1 MKFFTERLILRTLTE
16 QDSQDI
22 FEIRSNPEINKFLQR
37 NPPKNSFEALEFIL
51 NIKRNSANNEIVFW
65 GISLQ
70 NNPKLIGTICLWK
83 FSEDRKTAE
92 LGYELRP
99 EFQGKGMMSEA
110 VNFVLKFGFKDLNLG
125 RIEAFT
131 NRNNS
136 DSIKLLQNLKFIF
149 DKDRRDEKFP
159 ENLIFE
165 LNRS

>member
-92 LGYELRP
+92 LGYELLP

-131 NRNNS
+131 NRNNF

-159 ENLIFE
+159 ENLIF
-165 LNRS
+165 

>member
-92 LGYELRP
+92 LGYELLP
-99 EFQGKGMMSEA
+99 EYQGKGMMSEA
-110 VNFVLKFGFKDLNLG
+110 VNFVLKFGFKDLNLDK
-125 RIEAFT
+125 IEAFT
-131 NRNNS
+131 NRNNLN
-136 DSIKLLQNLKFIF
+136 SIKLLENLKFIF
-149 DKDRRDEKFP
+149 DKDRRDEMFP
-159 ENLIFE
+159 ENLIFK

>member
-37 NPPKNSFEALEFIL
+37 DPPKNSFEALEFIL

-92 LGYELRP
+92 LGYELLP
-99 EFQGKGMMSEA
+99 EYQGKGMMSEA
-110 VNFVLKFGFKDLNLG
+110 VNFVLNYGFKDLNLG

-159 ENLIFE
+159 ENLIF
-165 LNRS
+165 

>member
-83 FSEDRKTAE
+83 FS
-92 LGYELRP
+92 
-99 EFQGKGMMSEA
+99 
-110 VNFVLKFGFKDLNLG
+110 
-125 RIEAFT
+125 
-131 NRNNS
+131 
-136 DSIKLLQNLKFIF
+136 
-149 DKDRRDEKFP
+149 
-159 ENLIFE
+159 
-165 LNRS
+165 

>member
-37 NPPKNSFEALEFIL
+37 DPPKNSFEALEFIL

-92 LGYELRP
+92 LGYELLP

-110 VNFVLKFGFKDLNLG
+110 VNFVLKFGFKDLNLDK
-125 RIEAFT
+125 IEAFT

-159 ENLIFE
+159 ENLIF
-165 LNRS
+165 

>member
-37 NPPKNSFEALEFIL
+37 DPPKNSFEALEFIL

-92 LGYELRP
+92 LGYELLP
-99 EFQGKGMMSEA
+99 EYQGKGMMSEA
-110 VNFVLKFGFKDLNLG
+110 VNFVLKFGFKDLNLDK
-125 RIEAFT
+125 IEAFT

-159 ENLIFE
+159 ENLIF
-165 LNRS
+165 